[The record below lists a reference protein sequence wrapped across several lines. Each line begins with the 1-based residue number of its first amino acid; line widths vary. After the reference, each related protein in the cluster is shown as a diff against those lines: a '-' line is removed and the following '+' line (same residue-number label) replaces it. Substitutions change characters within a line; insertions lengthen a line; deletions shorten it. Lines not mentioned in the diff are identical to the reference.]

1 MEQEFHG
8 VQPSGAQAVDRA
20 AQLLSLVLSAD
31 APRALT
37 DLADSAGLPKSTAS
51 RLLGALESHGLIEQ
65 AGARGAF
72 RAGPVLVRF
81 AHRGLVDRNLL
92 ELAQQPMHALSEA
105 TGGET
110 INLAVAGPTGVEHL
124 GQVESRHFLGA
135 GQWIG
140 RHVAY
145 HCSANGKVLLAFG
158 AAMLADDA
166 PLEALT
172 SHTVVDRAVLEA
184 ELETVREAHF
194 ALAADELETGL
205 TALAAPVFDA
215 SGAAIAALSVSGPT
229 MRLRSTRVSELQ
241 SVVIKQARVLSE
253 QLGHRPEGVPAA

>member
-20 AQLLSLVLSAD
+20 AQLLSLVLSAET
-31 APRALT
+31 PRPLGE
-37 DLADSAGLPKSTAS
+37 LADSAGLPKSTTS
-51 RLLGALESHGLIEQ
+51 RLLGALESHGLVKQ
-65 AGARGAF
+65 DGARGAF
-72 RAGPVLVRF
+72 QAGPVLVRF

-105 TGGET
+105 TGET

-158 AAMLADDA
+158 AAALPDDA

-172 SHTVVDRAVLEA
+172 SRTVVDRARLDA
-184 ELETVREAHF
+184 ELATVRAEHF
-194 ALAADELETGL
+194 ATAADELESGL

-229 MRLRSTRVSELQ
+229 MRLRPARVSELQ
-241 SVVIKQARVLSE
+241 PVVIKQARVLSE